1 MFRRTSISGKRAA
14 HRPFFTRFPPGFPP
28 RHRWWRDGGGGGSGG
43 GGRRGLKA
51 VGVGEERGK
60 REERTAV
67 ATFVIYDRRYSLSPH
82 RLRRAHTRQP
92 HKGCALSLSL
102 SLLLSRHPFTRFPST
117 LFWPLRGL
125 TSVSPEQ
132 GGAGGEMCTRE
143 MRSGRCRC
151 CTIIGRVTTTRDK
164 RRLPFRYRNAPLCI
178 ATYKSRDGFP
188 FISRSLLFFSP
199 SLSSGKSFQR
209 E

>member
-1 MFRRTSISGKRAA
+1 MALERNEER
-14 HRPFFTRFPPGFPP
+14 
-28 RHRWWRDGGGGGSGG
+28 
-43 GGRRGLKA
+43 GRRGLPLLLSLFMTDDIA
-51 VGVGEERGK
+51 SLLIASVG
-60 REERTAV
+60 RT
-67 ATFVIYDRRYSLSPH
+67 
-82 RLRRAHTRQP
+82 RANP
-92 HKGCALSLSL
+92 IKGALSLSL

-117 LFWPLRGL
+117 LLILWPLRGL